1 MFRTVSPSGAP
12 IGIRNIFH
20 GIKAE
25 LCRDNSVNIF
35 KEQMRLYFGSE
46 YAFMLSS
53 GKAAL
58 CLILKALTTISDR
71 KEVIIPAYSSFCL
84 ASAVAGAG
92 VVVKLCDIDPEYL
105 DFDLEHL
112 AKLVDDKTLAVIP
125 VHLFGLVARLDEIA
139 HITNSQGAYLIEDAA
154 QAAGAEYKGKKVGT
168 IGDAGIFSLGRGKSI
183 STVEGGVV
191 VTNTEE
197 VATAVKK
204 QFKGLLQPKSGEI
217 ALIGLA
223 ISIFLNPELYFI
235 PNSLPLLNLGANIY
249 DQSFRCYGFSNL
261 QAGIGTSIFS
271 RLDIYNNK
279 RNLNANYL
287 SSKLANPRIKLP
299 KVVEG
304 TRPSF
309 TRYPVLIKDPNFREL
324 IFDKLDKAG
333 LGVSKN
339 YPHPLSEIQDFKKYI
354 INREDTSEF
363 SIIMSKTLLTLP
375 THPYVKKQDL
385 KKMIRILL
393 DCMHGYQ
400 SEQ

>member
-12 IGIRNIFH
+12 ISIRNILH

-25 LCRDNSVNIF
+25 LCRDNPVNIF
-35 KEQMRLYFGSE
+35 KEQIRLYFGSE

-139 HITNSQGAYLIEDAA
+139 HITDSQGAYLIEDAA

-168 IGDAGIFSLGRGKSI
+168 ICDAGIFSLGRGKSI

-191 VTNTEE
+191 VTNAEE

-204 QFKGLLQPKSGEI
+204 QFETLLRPKSAKI
-217 ALIGLA
+217 ALVGLA
-223 ISIFLNPELYFI
+223 ISIFLQPELYFI
-235 PNSLPLLNLGANIY
+235 PNSLPFLNLGANIY
-249 DQSFRCYGFSNL
+249 NPEFEMHLFSKM
-261 QAGIGTSIFS
+261 QAGIGISLFDQ
-271 RLDIYNNK
+271 LDIYNDK
-279 RNLNANYL
+279 RRLTAILL
-287 SSKLANPRIKLP
+287 SSKINNLSKAKLP
-299 KVVEG
+299 AIDAKSKPSY
-304 TRPSF
+304 TRFPIIF
-309 TRYPVLIKDPNFREL
+309 KDTEIREK
-324 IFDKLDKAG
+324 IFGRLNKLR

-339 YPHPLSEIQDFKKYI
+339 FPYSLDEIRGFKKYLLNPDDRFRNSKRI
-354 INREDTSEF
+354 
-363 SIIMSKTLLTLP
+363 SKTLLTVP
-375 THPYVKKQDL
+375 THPFLDRQDVTKL
-385 KKMIRILL
+385 ADIVS
-393 DCMHGYQ
+393 YY
-400 SEQ
+400 E

>member
-1 MFRTVSPSGAP
+1 MLRTLSPSGAP
-12 IGIRNIFH
+12 ISMGNVLD

-25 LCRDNSVNIF
+25 LSRENAVNAF
-35 KEQMRLYFGSE
+35 NEQIRKYFCCKRS
-46 YAFMLSS
+46 FLLSS

-92 VVVKLCDIDPEYL
+92 VAVKLCDIDPEYL

-139 HITNSQGAYLIEDAA
+139 HITDLQGAYLIEDAA

-183 STVEGGVV
+183 STVEGGIV
-191 VTNTEE
+191 VTDTEE
-197 VATAVKK
+197 VAIAVKK
-204 QFKGLLQPKSGEI
+204 QFEALLQPKSAKI
-217 ALIGLA
+217 ALVGLA

-235 PNSLPLLNLGANIY
+235 PNSLPFLNLGANIY

-261 QAGIGTSIFS
+261 QAGIGTSIFG

-287 SSKLANPRIKLP
+287 SSKLENARIKLP
-299 KVVEG
+299 KVVEE

-309 TRYPVLIKDPNFREL
+309 TRYPVLVKDPNFREF

-339 YPHPLSEIQDFKKYI
+339 YPHPLSEIQDFKKYV
-354 INREDTSEF
+354 INREDTLEF
-363 SIIMSKTLLTLP
+363 SGIMSKTLLTLP
-375 THPYVKKQDL
+375 THPYVKKEDL
-385 KKMIRILL
+385 KKIIRILS
-393 DCMHGYQ
+393 DCTPGYQ
-400 SEQ
+400 SE